1 MSLPAYDIRSSIDR
15 SANWVLQRAVRRS
28 DGRPV
33 ILKRL
38 SDAYATVASVR
49 QLEFEHRILT
59 KLQLPQVIE
68 ALELADDAGRP
79 VLVLED
85 FGAESLA
92 LPAGQCLPLEDFYRV
107 ASQAARALG
116 AIHARGVIHRDI
128 KPHNLVWNRE
138 SGLLKLIDFQLAS
151 ELSRESEDVETR
163 RLEGSLPYM
172 SPEQTGRMNRTLD
185 YRTDYY
191 SLGVTFYRL
200 LTGQLPFEASDA
212 MGWVHA
218 HISRQAPDASA
229 ISATPP
235 MLSRLVMK
243 LMAKDADARYQSARG
258 LIHDLE
264 RCRRE
269 PEQQFELG
277 ERDVSERFQV
287 SERLVGREAELAA
300 LLALFEQA
308 SQGPARLALVGGH
321 SGAGKS
327 ALIREVHKPIVARSG
342 AFVSGKFDALDRN
355 IPYGALVQAT
365 RQLVRHALADSEDGL
380 NRLKQRLLDGW
391 GPNARV
397 MTDWLPELERVI
409 GEQPAAP
416 ALNPSE
422 AQRRFQRLFAE
433 LLRAFARP
441 EHPLVLYLDDL
452 QWADASTPELL
463 AQLFSAEDL
472 ENLLVIGAF
481 RDNEVQ
487 PGHLLEIA
495 ARRIREARPAAITE
509 LAVRPLSLANIT
521 ALCADSLRRPPDA
534 CAPLAALVSEKT
546 LGNPFFATELLAALH
561 RSGAIWLDREQG
573 SWHYDL
579 EAARAARAS
588 DNVVDL
594 MLARLDGLSAECRQ
608 ALSVA
613 ACLNNQFELA
623 TLAQLLDES
632 QAETARLLWEPL
644 SRGLLVPQGDAY
656 RLVQG
661 SLEAAA
667 PDAPELAV
675 SYRFQHDRVQ
685 QACYSLIPDG
695 ERARVHRRIG
705 LALLSGAEP
714 PFEVVNHLNL
724 GRSLIVA
731 SAEREELA
739 RLNRGAAARAKR
751 ATAFAVAAGY
761 LDVAIELVDRE
772 RATARPEERLELMAE
787 LAECVL
793 MAGDTARA
801 TRLCSELA
809 ELAPD
814 RISRGAAYLL
824 EARILEA
831 EARFPESVS
840 AIRSGLALFGIAW
853 PAELDAIGQGIEAG
867 IARMQGHLA
876 RHAPERLLEL
886 PDLMD
891 AEKRMVMNLLFQSI
905 PAAIQTCP
913 PLFILAELIMFDI
926 AVEYG
931 LTPVSAKNFVDCGII
946 QGGMLGDYAT
956 AYQLGRVAF
965 GVLERYD
972 ARAIASAV
980 HFVFGTY
987 VSSWRAP
994 HREALEALESCY
1006 RLGMDTGDVQ
1016 HMGFGAALRMHRLL
1030 HVGHELVDCQ
1040 RELASA
1046 VAFLERS
1053 RLPSQRTAVVQ
1064 VERAIARLCD
1074 EVASASEIAAG
1085 DATAT
1090 ARVLGTN
1097 NPQWIY
1103 AYAQSQMI
1111 VSILLGDLDDAE
1123 RWRQLAEPH
1132 VPSAIGLISVPEFH
1146 LGEAL
1151 LWSMRAWP
1159 ASDPSER
1166 PAILSRMREVRDKL
1180 EAWSKHCAENFA
1192 HKFHLVAAEL
1202 ARLENAPLETVL
1214 SHYQSAAEATGS
1226 AYIQWRAY
1234 ALELQARFWQ
1244 ERRGALF
1251 ARALLREACELY
1263 TRWGAQRK
1271 VSRLAPEVG
1280 EFAQEFSIIEAA
1292 SSDTGGPPAGSSRA
1306 FWSRALPG
1314 TALDLGAVLKA
1325 TRAIAQ
1331 EVRSDAL
1338 FASLMGTLLE
1348 NAGAER
1354 GCLIR
1359 HDESGA
1365 ASIEAEASVLGSPR
1379 IGSVPLVASESVCLP
1394 IVQLA
1399 ARSREALVIDNAS
1412 DDPHWQKD
1420 AFVRARGLK
1429 SVLCLPILHQGK
1441 LVAAFYAENNATAR
1455 AFTPARLA
1463 TLRLI
1468 AGHAAVSIVN
1478 AELYASLESRVAE
1491 RTRELAEK
1499 TREIGAMLDALDQ
1512 GVFTI
1517 DHSLCIQPRH
1527 SRQLAGILG
1536 TDELSGRPFAPLL
1549 FAGSN
1554 VGDDART
1561 ATEMALQ
1568 FSFGVRPEL
1577 ASLNYAHLVRELSRR
1592 DASGAQ
1598 RELELEWNPITGDA
1612 GTIEK
1617 FLVVVRDATLLRQ
1630 LHAEQHRHAWEAELV
1645 SQILAS
1651 GVDEYR
1657 ELCATSRTL
1666 LELGRSLRARHGE
1679 PKEEDARRLFRELH
1693 TFKGNARSL
1702 GASHLVEAAHAA
1714 ESLLEKRADPA
1725 AQPIA
1730 WREVYLALDAIEQG
1744 LDRVEEVAQNR
1755 LGPLWAGESSRLAR
1769 AIEHIESV
1777 LAEARLA
1784 DREPSPALA
1793 AVARA
1798 VQGVRSVPLGTL
1810 LQDVAR
1816 GLRSVAVELGKPS
1829 PLVENHS
1836 PPLSLTADWGRVMK
1850 EVFMHILSN
1859 ALDHGIEPAS
1869 EREAL
1874 GKPSRGL
1881 IRIFS
1886 ERHAGG
1892 LRIRLGDD
1900 GRGLAL
1906 ERLRQSIGADAP
1918 DQTLAA
1924 SIFDHGV
1931 TTAAGVSLVSGRG
1944 VGMDA
1949 VRSAVRER
1957 GGEVAIAFVGKEQA
1971 GYRPFELVIDLPA
1984 QALLE

>member
-1 MSLPAYDIRSSIDR
+1 MSLPAYDIRASIDR

-33 ILKRL
+33 VLKRL
-38 SDAYATVASVR
+38 ADAYASVASIR
-49 QLEFEHRILT
+49 QLEFEHQILT
-59 KLQLPQVIE
+59 KLQLPHVIE

-92 LPAGQCLPLEDFYRV
+92 LPAGQALPLDDFYGV

-116 AIHARGVIHRDI
+116 AIHARGVIHKDI
-128 KPHNLVWNRE
+128 KPHNLVWNRQ

-151 ELSRESEDVETR
+151 ELSRESKDLEVP

-172 SPEQTGRMNRTLD
+172 SPEQTGRMNRSLD

-191 SLGVTFYRL
+191 SLGVAFYRL
-200 LTGQLPFEASDA
+200 LTGQLPFEASDV

-218 HISRQAPDASA
+218 HISRKAPDASA
-229 ISATPP
+229 ISSTPP

-269 PEQQFELG
+269 PGQEFELG
-277 ERDVSERFQV
+277 EHDVSERFQV
-287 SERLVGREAELAA
+287 SERLLGREAELAA
-300 LLALFEQA
+300 LFAAFEQA
-308 SQGPARLALVGGH
+308 SRGPARLALVGGC
-321 SGAGKS
+321 SGSGKS
-327 ALIREVHKPIVARSG
+327 ALIRELHKPIVAQSG
-342 AFVSGKFDALDRN
+342 GFVSGKFDALDRSV
-355 IPYGALVQAT
+355 PYGALVQAA

-380 NRLKQRLLDGW
+380 NRLKQRLLEGL
-391 GPNARV
+391 GSNARV
-397 MTDWLPELERVI
+397 MIDWLPELERVI
-409 GEQPAAP
+409 GPQPAAP

-441 EHPLVLYLDDL
+441 GHPLVLFLDDL
-452 QWADASTPELL
+452 QWADASTPDLL
-463 AQLFSAEDL
+463 VHLFTAGDL

-487 PGHLLEIA
+487 AGHLLEIA
-495 ARRIREARPAAITE
+495 ARRIREARPVAITE
-509 LAVRPLSLANIT
+509 LAVRPLSLENIT
-521 ALCADSLRRPPDA
+521 ALCADSLRRPAQA
-534 CAPLAALVSEKT
+534 CAPLAQLVSEKT
-546 LGNPFFATELLAALH
+546 LGNPFFASELLAALH
-561 RSGAIWLDREQG
+561 RSGAIRLDREQG
-573 SWHYDL
+573 TWHYDL
-579 EAARAARAS
+579 EAAKAARVS

-594 MLARLDGLSAECRQ
+594 MLARLDGLSEECRQ

-613 ACLNNQFELA
+613 ACLNNQFELS
-623 TLAQLLDES
+623 TLAQLLEDS
-632 QAETARLLWEPL
+632 QAEVARLLWEPL
-644 SRGLLVPQGDAY
+644 SRGLIEPLGDAY
-656 RLVQG
+656 RLAQG
-661 SLEAAA
+661 SLEASA
-667 PDAPELAV
+667 PDAAELAV
-675 SYRFQHDRVQ
+675 RYRFQHDRVQ
-685 QACYSLIPDG
+685 QACYALIPEG

-705 LALLSGAEP
+705 LALLCDAEP
-714 PFEVVNHLNL
+714 AFEVVNHLNL

-731 SAEREELA
+731 PAERETLV

-761 LDVAIELVDRE
+761 LDVAFELFDRRGE
-772 RATARPEERLELMAE
+772 PRPEERFGLMAE

-801 TRLCSELA
+801 TRLSRELA

-814 RISRGAAYLL
+814 RLSRGAAYLL

-831 EARFPESVS
+831 EARFAESVS
-840 AIRSGLALFGIAW
+840 VIRAGLELFGIAW
-853 PAELDAIGQGIEAG
+853 PAELEAIGQGIGAG
-867 IARMQGHLA
+867 IGRMQEHLA

-926 AVEYG
+926 AVQHG
-931 LTPVSAKNFVDCGII
+931 LTPMSAKNFVDCGII
-946 QGGMLGDYAT
+946 QGGMLGDYDT
-956 AYQLGRVAF
+956 AYRLGRVAF

-994 HREALEALESCY
+994 HREALEALEACY

-1030 HVGHELVDCQ
+1030 HVGHELVECE
-1040 RELASA
+1040 REVASA
-1046 VAFLERS
+1046 IAFLERS
-1053 RLPSQRTAVVQ
+1053 RLPSQRTAVVH
-1064 VERAIARLCD
+1064 VERAIAKLRD
-1074 EVASASEIAAG
+1074 EAASAPQVSAD
-1085 DATAT
+1085 DARAT
-1090 ARVLGTN
+1090 ARVVETN

-1103 AYAQSQMI
+1103 AYAQSQMM
-1111 VSILLGDLDDAE
+1111 VSIILGDLDEAE
-1123 RWRQLAEPH
+1123 HWRQLAEPH

-1151 LWSMRAWP
+1151 LCSRRAWSV
-1159 ASDPSER
+1159 SDPSER
-1166 PAILSRMREVRDKL
+1166 PALLARMREVRDKL
-1180 EAWSKHCAENFA
+1180 ETWSKHCAENFA
-1192 HKFHLVAAEL
+1192 HKYHLVAAEL
-1202 ARLENAPLETVL
+1202 ARLESAPLETVL
-1214 SHYQSAAEATGS
+1214 GHYQSAAEATGT

-1244 ERRGALF
+1244 ERGAPLF
-1251 ARALLREACELY
+1251 ARALLGEACELY
-1263 TRWGAQRK
+1263 ARWGALRK
-1271 VSRLAPEVG
+1271 VSRLVPEVSDVAPEYSSV
-1280 EFAQEFSIIEAA
+1280 EAA
-1292 SSDTGGPPAGSSRA
+1292 RSDITGPPVSSLRA
-1306 FWSRALPG
+1306 FWSRTLPG
-1314 TALDLGAVLKA
+1314 AALDLGAVLKA

-1348 NAGAER
+1348 NAAAER

-1359 HDESGA
+1359 CDDESGA
-1365 ASIEAEASVLGSPR
+1365 ASIEAEASVLGAPR
-1379 IGSVPLVASESVCLP
+1379 VGSVPLTASESVCLP
-1394 IVQLA
+1394 VVQLV
-1399 ARSREALVIDNAS
+1399 ARTREPLVIDDAS
-1412 DDPHWQKD
+1412 NDPHWQND
-1420 AFVRARGLK
+1420 AFVRQRGLK

-1441 LVAAFYAENNATAR
+1441 LVAAFYAENNVTAR

-1468 AGHAAVSIVN
+1468 AGHAAISIVN

-1491 RTRELAEK
+1491 RTRELADK
-1499 TREIGAMLDALDQ
+1499 NREIGAMLDALDQ

-1517 DHSLCIQPRH
+1517 DHSLCIQPRY
-1527 SRQLAGILG
+1527 SGQLARILG
-1536 TDELSGRPFAPLL
+1536 TEELSGQPFAPLL

-1554 VGDDART
+1554 VGEDART
-1561 ATEMALQ
+1561 ATQMALQ

-1577 ASLNYAHLVRELSRR
+1577 ASLNYAHLVRELSRA
-1592 DASGAQ
+1592 DASGAP
-1598 RELELEWNPITGDA
+1598 RELEVEWNPITGDA
-1612 GTIEK
+1612 GTVEK
-1617 FLVVVRDATLLRQ
+1617 FLVVVRDATLLRK

-1657 ELCATSRTL
+1657 EFCAASRTL
-1666 LELGRSLRARHGE
+1666 LELGRSLRAGHDE
-1679 PKEEDARRLFRELH
+1679 PRRDDARRLFRELH

-1714 ESLLEKRADPA
+1714 ESLLESRDDSA

-1730 WREVYLALDAIEQG
+1730 WPEVYLALDAIEAR
-1744 LDRVEEVAQNR
+1744 LDDVEEVAQNR
-1755 LGPLWAGESSRLAR
+1755 LGPLWAGENSRLAR
-1769 AIEHIESV
+1769 AIDQIESV
-1777 LAEARLA
+1777 LAEARPG
-1784 DREPSPALA
+1784 DRESPALA

-1798 VQGVRSVPLGTL
+1798 VQGVRSVPLAAL
-1810 LQDVAR
+1810 LQDVSR

-1829 PLVENHS
+1829 PIVENRS
-1836 PPLSLTADWGRVMK
+1836 PPLSLTAAWARVMK
-1850 EVFMHILSN
+1850 EVFMHTLSN
-1859 ALDHGIEPAS
+1859 ALDHGIEPPS

-1881 IRIFS
+1881 IQIFA
-1886 ERHAGG
+1886 ERHSGG
-1892 LRIRLGDD
+1892 LRLRLCDD

-1906 ERLRQSIGADAP
+1906 ERLRRSAGADAA
-1918 DQTLAA
+1918 DEELAA
-1924 SIFDHGV
+1924 SIFEHGV
-1931 TTAAGVSLVSGRG
+1931 TTAESVSLVSGRG

-1949 VRSAVRER
+1949 VRSAIRER
-1957 GGEVAIAFVGKEQA
+1957 GGDVAIAFVGKEQA
-1971 GYRPFELVIDLPA
+1971 GYRPFQLVIDVPA